1 MNMKH
6 YVKPE
11 TTSLPIST
19 KNTLCASAKIGV
31 ELGTMKVKSFHTPLI
46 ALLLGGLMMV
56 SCQNGNS
63 DINPTTP
70 AFKQGEEVII
80 TTSSLGSSNK
90 APRRVHIGSESGGL
104 AQMVWTGSDQLRVI
118 VQQSETPASFVSSDF
133 NLIDGENTN
142 LGTFRG
148 TMPADGSEFFLAYP
162 CGNIAG
168 SGWNESTHTFTF
180 QSVSVPN
187 VQDFTVGASTFNPGL
202 MPVVGYGKDDNGTLT
217 GTTTIVGG
225 ALRVKLTNNTGKDLT
240 FNKVRLYVHDSHV
253 SEEGINTSV
262 WASSYT
268 VNYNV
273 ESGEVTPSGTSAD
286 NNNIVLNLSDKVTL
300 AKEATSDYFYFV
312 MVAPLYFKTK
322 VIGGGD
328 ASSFTVY
335 LYNYDGE
342 VTATSD
348 LISQTPVAT
357 TSFNYNIAIAPGD
370 IVEGTL
376 VMTNEE

>member
-1 MNMKH
+1 MKH

-90 APRRVHIGSESGGL
+90 APRRVHIGSESGEL
-104 AQMVWTGSDQLRVI
+104 AQMVWTESDQLRVI

-162 CGNIAG
+162 CGNVTG

-180 QSVSVPN
+180 QGVSVPN

-225 ALRVKLTNNTGKDLT
+225 ALRVKLTNSTGADIT
-240 FNKVRLYVHDSHV
+240 FNKIKLYVLDALTNVGGVH
-253 SEEGINTSV
+253 TSV
-262 WASSYT
+262 WSSGYT
-268 VNYNV
+268 VDYNIATKTA
-273 ESGEVTPSGTSAD
+273 TPSGISAD
-286 NNNIVLNLSDKVTL
+286 DRNIVLNLSNKVTL
-300 AKEATSDYFYFV
+300 ANGDTSSDFYFV
-312 MVAPLYFKTK
+312 MLAPLYF
-322 VIGGGD
+322 
-328 ASSFTVY
+328 S
-335 LYNYDGE
+335 
-342 VTATSD
+342 
-348 LISQTPVAT
+348 T
-357 TSFNYNIAIAPGD
+357 TSNGNSFVIS
-370 IVEGTL
+370 L
-376 VMTNEE
+376 